1 MTKDK
6 VTTVHEVKEKIGK
19 FIKDREWDKFHNAK
33 NMSMQIA
40 AEAAE
45 LMEHFLWEESTAAVD
60 AKMAKN
66 REEIEQEV
74 ADVAIEIIC
83 LCNAYGIDLATI
95 IENKMELNGR
105 NYPLEKSKG
114 HTTKYTKL

>member
-33 NMSMQIA
+33 NMSMQIS

-66 REEIEQEV
+66 RDEIEQEV
-74 ADVAIEIIC
+74 ADVAICLIC
-83 LCNAYGIDLATI
+83 FCNAYGIDLTTI
-95 IENKMELNGR
+95 IENKMELNGK